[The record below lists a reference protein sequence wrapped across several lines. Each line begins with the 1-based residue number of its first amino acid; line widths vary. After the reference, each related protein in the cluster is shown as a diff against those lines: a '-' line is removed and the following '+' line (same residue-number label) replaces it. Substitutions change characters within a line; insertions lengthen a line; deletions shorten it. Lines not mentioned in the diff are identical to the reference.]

1 MNQEK
6 IAAHSEDQLP
16 CCPSVPPD
24 GIDLEASSSEESPA
38 ETVPTSTSPLA
49 YLGIFLILFYQ
60 RLISPMLPPS
70 CRYNPTC
77 SHYTLTAI
85 RRYGFFRGCWLGLK
99 RISRCHPFCSGGYDP
114 VP

>member
-6 IAAHSEDQLP
+6 IAAHSEDQLSDLP
-16 CCPSVPPD
+16 CGHDHGP
-24 GIDLEASSSEESPA
+24 SSSEEIAS
-38 ETVPTSTSPLA
+38 ENSSTSTSPLA
-49 YLGIFLILFYQ
+49 FVGIFLIRFYQ

-77 SHYTLTAI
+77 SQYTLTAI
-85 RRYGFFRGCWLGLK
+85 RRYGFFRGSWIGLK